1 MYLDICMHEIFV
13 LANVHQFCEEIEQS
27 SRSGTVDDLK
37 KVKRISWFDSNSIS
51 MWYKNTKLYKSYVSL
66 RAFLTI
72 LLNKL

>member
-37 KVKRISWFDSNSIS
+37 RLKGYHGLILTLYPCGIKIPVKN
-51 MWYKNTKLYKSYVSL
+51 YVSL

-72 LLNKL
+72 KIMCH